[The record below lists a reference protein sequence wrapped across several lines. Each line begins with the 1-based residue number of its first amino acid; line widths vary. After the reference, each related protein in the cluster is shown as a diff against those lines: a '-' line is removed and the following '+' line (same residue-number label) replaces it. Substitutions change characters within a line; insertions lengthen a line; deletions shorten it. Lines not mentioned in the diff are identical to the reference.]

1 MRQLVPE
8 LLEFVDDV
16 LDDLGSRS
24 AVEYVHT
31 IMNEGT
37 SADRQLR
44 VFRHTG
50 DLKDV
55 VRHLVMETR
64 GSTTDG
70 MSTAAGVIN

>member
-16 LDDLGSRS
+16 DDDLGSRS
-24 AVEYVHT
+24 AVEYTHT

-44 VFRHTG
+44 VYQETG
-50 DLKDV
+50 DLQAV
-55 VRHLVMETR
+55 VRHLVAETR
-64 GSTTDG
+64 
-70 MSTAAGVIN
+70 AGVTEPRTSPEHAVN